1 MKKKFY
7 LLAAFLG
14 IFFLFS
20 TIDHS
25 LAADC
30 PGVCIGTSNS
40 CPSSFPD
47 LYSAGDSDCIA
58 NHSPN
63 VRCCANNCLINGG
76 TCINASETCKGTLNP
91 SLDSSCGSG
100 EACCITNDGGDS
112 GGTENNGTFTGGGI
126 AIPDDTGLPDPPG
139 GILEIITN
147 FLDWLLTVFLIL
159 ALIAFAIT
167 GVQYLLA
174 MGNSRSDTLESAKN
188 NFRYA
193 IIAVVIVGAGLIILR
208 AIDHFL
214 RADMII

>member
-7 LLAAFLG
+7 LLTAFLG

-20 TIDHS
+20 AVDHS
-25 LAADC
+25 QAADC
-30 PGVCIGTSNS
+30 PGVCVGISDS

-47 LYSAGDSDCIA
+47 LYSTGDSDCIA

-63 VRCCANNCLINGG
+63 VRCCANNCLANGG
-76 TCINASETCKGTLNP
+76 TCTDAASCNNLLTAYN
-91 SLDSSCGSG
+91 SSCGSQVCCNNSAGGG
-100 EACCITNDGGDS
+100 EED
-112 GGTENNGTFTGGGI
+112 NGTFTGGGI

-139 GILEIITN
+139 GILQIITN

-174 MGNSRSDTLESAKN
+174 MGNSRSDALESAKN